1 MSDPLTADFLITEAE
16 HQDRIIELARD
27 FGWLVGSTKDSRRSE
42 DGEPDL
48 RMVHPVQG
56 RAIVIECKDQRGR
69 YRKARVAPKSGRLL
83 PGQDDWAEAYKQC
96 PGVEYYL
103 SRPSDWDEMKEIL
116 LPPLKPVMGVQDA

>member
-1 MSDPLTADFLITEAE
+1 MSEPLPADFLITEAQ

-27 FGWLVGSTKDSRRSE
+27 LGWLVGSTKDSRGSE

-69 YRKARVAPKSGRLL
+69 YRKAREAPKSGRLL
-83 PGQDDWAEAYKQC
+83 PGQDDWAEAYKAC

-116 LPPLKPVMGVQDA
+116 LP